1 MYTLS
6 YAIPINPEGAE
17 LKLTREQ
24 VWKGLEMKAANALPF
39 VNGMTQCDVIEREGN
54 KILREITF
62 NGVQTREAITL
73 YEPVK
78 VQFVRTDGTGWID
91 NTISDSDTGLILSFT
106 FGINFPGI
114 EAGSAEEKSK
124 GDSMRG
130 AYVGAVTATLN
141 RVRQMVANGEL

>member
-6 YAIPINPEGAE
+6 YAIPINPDGAE
-17 LKLTREQ
+17 PSLSREQ
-24 VWKGLEMKAANALPF
+24 VWKGLEMKAENAIPF
-39 VNGMTQCDVIEREGN
+39 VNGMTQCDVIERDEN
-54 KILREITF
+54 TILREITF
-62 NGVQTREAITL
+62 NGAQSREAITL

-78 VQFVRTDGTGWID
+78 VQFERTDGTGWID
-91 NTISDSDTGLILSFT
+91 NTISDSETGLILSFT

-130 AYVGAVTATLN
+130 AYVSAVSATLS
-141 RVRQMVANGEL
+141 RVRQMVAAGEL